1 MRLLWRK
8 CIGEEGGPITKVE
21 KVDKVDDLM
30 EKVNNLVLRWKRDK
44 VECGKGV
51 EFFC

>member
-1 MRLLWRK
+1 MVSLQSAPNEAAMEK
-8 CIGEEGGPITKVE
+8 MHKVK